1 MKILGFQNGH
11 DVAYCVLENGIPV
24 IHEELERHLRL
35 KEPKGD
41 GLQYAVDQLKDIN
54 GITGDASGSVTVL
67 NTKADVR
74 NKTTKLT
81 KFTNCQ

>member
-35 KEPKGD
+35 KEPKETD
-41 GLQYAVDQLKDIN
+41 YNML
-54 GITGDASGSVTVL
+54 
-67 NTKADVR
+67 
-74 NKTTKLT
+74 
-81 KFTNCQ
+81 